1 MGMNR
6 LNSAPRVVSQPKIA
20 GTRSFR
26 LSMAK
31 LFDYGVN
38 LQNPA
43 KPLMKCIV
51 ARQGH
56 SFVQCDQ
63 AGAEA
68 LIVAHY
74 TRPGRYRALF
84 QAGIKPHTFIAFRLF
99 AAQKSEWFSELP
111 LPKEA
116 YLNELDPLKLSKLD
130 GWKTLNKAVQDSGDP
145 YFIGKRT
152 CHARSYKMG
161 WYTFIQSTLKDSHG
175 MMVLTAAEA
184 KRFLSMFDEMFPEII
199 EWQQET
205 IAEAMETR
213 TLRNIFGYPRHCGR
227 IFTESYKRELISF
240 KPQSSVAIIMHRAL
254 FNAAEYIRA
263 NKRPWNLVNNKHD
276 SGMLE
281 VPDADIQEAARVLQK
296 GIAIELTGRDDVK
309 FVMKSDAQHG
319 KNWAP
324 CPEKNPEK
332 NPSGMR
338 AIKFN

>member
-6 LNSAPRVVSQPKIA
+6 LNSAPRVVSQPKVA

-26 LSMAK
+26 LSMSK

-99 AAQKSEWFSELP
+99 AAQKPEWFKELP
-111 LPKEA
+111 LSKEA
-116 YLNELDPLKLSKLD
+116 YLNELDPVKLGKLE
-130 GWKTLNKAVQDSGDP
+130 GWKTLNKAVQESGDP

-161 WYTFIQSTLKDSHG
+161 WYSFIQSTLKDSHG
-175 MMVLTAAEA
+175 MMVLSAAEA

-205 IAEAMETR
+205 IAEAEATR

-227 IFTESYKRELISF
+227 IFTEGYKRELISF
-240 KPQSSVAIIMHRAL
+240 KPQSSVAIITHQAIR
-254 FNAAEYIRA
+254 YI
-263 NKRPWNLVNNKHD
+263 NKHINENKKPWTLLNQKHD
-276 SGMLE
+276 SILIE
-281 VPDADIQEAARVLQK
+281 VPDADTVDAAAVMQK
-296 GIAIELTGRDDVK
+296 GLAAEMIGRDGVQ
-309 FVMKSDAQHG
+309 FTMKADAQIG

-324 CPEKNPEK
+324 FHPEKNPNGLK
-332 NPSGMR
+332 TR
-338 AIKFN
+338 